1 MHIIKPLLI
10 LFIKISGSLKMA
22 DTKDTAA
29 KQLNEITE
37 CPICMNVFTDP
48 RVLPCIH
55 TFCLDCLKRIS
66 GTVQK
71 GPGDKLPCP
80 LCRKEFL
87 IPADGING
95 VPKNFFLENLLQY
108 KMMLQLGSATIVCDV
123 CSAND
128 EGRTGQVSTAT
139 MRCLECQDNYCDSCI
154 KVHQF
159 MKISRDHKLVNI
171 DRDAETSRIKR
182 IYSVKYCSEH
192 TQKPLEYYCAECRTI
207 VCVSCFVERHKLH
220 DCKDIARVDK
230 DFRPVIEKNARK
242 ISNYAEEM
250 LAMRES
256 IEKRKADFLKE
267 IVAKEN
273 AIHKRNQELK
283 EMIDRDT
290 KLLLDEL
297 SAVKSNQ
304 LKKMEDEMEITDRS
318 FMVLK
323 GFEDYCTELVSKG
336 SASDICSSFNEVILK
351 ADWLEK
357 DHKVLLGHPC
367 KSVEV
372 TFDATDLRETMQKFN
387 NNVVG
392 IIHGNIF

>member
-1 MHIIKPLLI
+1 
-10 LFIKISGSLKMA
+10 
-22 DTKDTAA
+22 
-29 KQLNEITE
+29 
-37 CPICMNVFTDP
+37 
-48 RVLPCIH
+48 
-55 TFCLDCLKRIS
+55 
-66 GTVQK
+66 
-71 GPGDKLPCP
+71 
-80 LCRKEFL
+80 
-87 IPADGING
+87 
-95 VPKNFFLENLLQY
+95 
-108 KMMLQLGSATIVCDV
+108 
-123 CSAND
+123 
-128 EGRTGQVSTAT
+128 
-139 MRCLECQDNYCDSCI
+139 
-154 KVHQF
+154 
-159 MKISRDHKLVNI
+159 
-171 DRDAETSRIKR
+171 
-182 IYSVKYCSEH
+182 
-192 TQKPLEYYCAECRTI
+192 
-207 VCVSCFVERHKLH
+207 
-220 DCKDIARVDK
+220 
-230 DFRPVIEKNARK
+230 
-242 ISNYAEEM
+242 
-250 LAMRES
+250 MRES